1 MGVTLDLPRRGRQ
14 GAAAVVAGLGP
25 APTAI
30 GTSAVARWY
39 RHDVSIL
46 MVGVWLGWQPASN
59 VSMTIMRPPQ
69 QGHGR
74 TD

>member
-1 MGVTLDLPRRGRQ
+1 VTSANGDRHL
-14 GAAAVVAGLGP
+14 
-25 APTAI
+25 
-30 GTSAVARWY
+30 AVARWN

-46 MVGVWLGWQPASN
+46 MVGAWRDPQPASK

-69 QGHGR
+69 QGHGVAI